1 MKPDVKHKYRT
12 GSGKDRVR
20 LRQDKTPGQQVTGR
34 ATVICICVLLGLPGF
49 VGCVQSRSDKP
60 TPDAA
65 KRFLKLRGYEFNDKS
80 FLRAAAAND
89 VIAVNG
95 FLAAGINPNVKDESS
110 GATALISAA
119 SHDSP
124 EIVSALLR
132 AGADANVKDNAG
144 YMAILRAIQNK
155 HDEIADL
162 LLAQTNLDVNS
173 RGAIGSTVL
182 MSYVWRE
189 QADVVRN
196 LLERGANPN
205 LSDED
210 GDRALH
216 GAAMRGNVD
225 ILRMLLAKGA
235 DPNAKNKVGGTA
247 LMWAGTYGH
256 DEVARVLIEA
266 GADPTL
272 KDHNGMTASAWA
284 AKNKRDDIAH
294 LLSDAEKK
302 R

>member
-1 MKPDVKHKYRT
+1 MPNTNAEREAVAT
-12 GSGKDRVR
+12 WSGDDTIKF
-20 LRQDKTPGQQVTGR
+20 QAKQNVTR
-34 ATVICICVLLGLPGF
+34 HIAVVPLVCVLFAVLCC
-49 VGCVQSRSDKP
+49 VGCAQSRGDKP

-65 KRFLKLRGYEFNDKS
+65 KRFLKLRGYEFDDQS

-95 FLAAGINPNVKDESS
+95 FLAAGLNPNVKNES
-110 GATALISAA
+110 GATALVSAA
-119 SHDSP
+119 SHDNP
-124 EIVSALLR
+124 EIVTALLR
-132 AGADANVKDNAG
+132 GGADVNVKDNAG
-144 YMAILRAIQNK
+144 YTAILRAIQNK

-162 LLAQTNLDVNS
+162 LLAQKNLDVNS

-189 QADVVRN
+189 QAGIVKN
-196 LLERGANPN
+196 LLDRGADPN

-216 GAAMRGNVD
+216 GAAMRGNAD

-235 DPNAKNKVGGTA
+235 DPNAKNKLGGTA

-256 DEVARVLIEA
+256 DEVARVLMEA